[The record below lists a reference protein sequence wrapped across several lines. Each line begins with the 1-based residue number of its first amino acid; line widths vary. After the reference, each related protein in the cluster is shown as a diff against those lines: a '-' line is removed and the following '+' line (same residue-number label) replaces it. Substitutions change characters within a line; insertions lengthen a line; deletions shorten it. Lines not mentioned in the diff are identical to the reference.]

1 MGISIHIED
10 VSKEQPEALWRTGMF
25 LLDMAV
31 EGGYD
36 EEIDEPVAPAPAA
49 PADNAFG
56 DMMQLIISNVSAGKI
71 TQPQVIEIVQGFGLP
86 HVGAVFQRQDL
97 IPQILEKI
105 EALL

>member
-1 MGISIHIED
+1 
-10 VSKEQPEALWRTGMF
+10 
-25 LLDMAV
+25 
-31 EGGYD
+31 
-36 EEIDEPVAPAPAA
+36 
-49 PADNAFG
+49 
-56 DMMQLIISNVSAGKI
+56 MMQLIISNVSAGKI